1 MELQTRKPNRLKN
14 YDYSQNGAYFITIC
28 VQDRKPI
35 LSQIIVGEGLAP
47 PVLKL
52 LPFGE
57 CIKEQ
62 NTYSS
67 QPKQKSP
74 TKNSV
79 GNVSLHNFGNTT
91 TLVFIIYI

>member
-47 PVLKL
+47 PATNNIPKRIMLFSAPQRNKTHL
-52 LPFGE
+52 RPMPPPE
-57 CIKEQ
+57 CTCIRKGR
-62 NTYSS
+62 
-67 QPKQKSP
+67 
-74 TKNSV
+74 
-79 GNVSLHNFGNTT
+79 GNQS
-91 TLVFIIYI
+91 

>member
-1 MELQTRKPNRLKN
+1 MELQTRKPNRLKD

-52 LPFGE
+52 LPFG
-57 CIKEQ
+57 
-62 NTYSS
+62 
-67 QPKQKSP
+67 
-74 TKNSV
+74 
-79 GNVSLHNFGNTT
+79 
-91 TLVFIIYI
+91 